1 MEWSAAS
8 RMFGATP
15 RASVGCRPS
24 SRRAGLIF
32 EATKAGKDVRV
43 ACGVE
48 GNTRDAIDSR
58 VVPESRFHAPASDS
72 SRFHAET
79 SRFEEDGM
87 IFPRVAPSP
96 TEATPS
102 ANISHATS
110 ASASTG
116 RAKMTSTTATSATSV
131 RVPSDARAAATNAH
145 RPAAP
150 GNNARPRTRCSLKTD
165 ARGESVAEKTN
176 DTLEDR
182 RGYPRIASRRGV
194 TLAVVARIAGT
205 NRACF
210 ATTRERSRRGGA
222 PPRVR
227 FSPLTP
233 RERIHRARST
243 TACALT
249 PLMPNALHPANA
261 SSERITRV
269 IADRG
274 CLGAT
279 RPPPPADAVTTCAL
293 IRRR

>member
-1 MEWSAAS
+1 
-8 RMFGATP
+8 MFGATP

-43 ACGVE
+43 ACRVE

-72 SRFHAET
+72 TRPRATRHDSARKRRD
-79 SRFEEDGM
+79 SKRMVM

-145 RPAAP
+145 RPRA
-150 GNNARPRTRCSLKTD
+150 GSLARPRTRCSLKTD
-165 ARGESVAEKTN
+165 ARASPS
-176 DTLEDR
+176 R
-182 RGYPRIASRRGV
+182 RRRTTRSRIA
-194 TLAVVARIAGT
+194 AGT
-205 NRACF
+205 
-210 ATTRERSRRGGA
+210 RESHPGA
-222 PPRVR
+222 
-227 FSPLTP
+227 
-233 RERIHRARST
+233 A
-243 TACALT
+243 
-249 PLMPNALHPANA
+249 
-261 SSERITRV
+261 
-269 IADRG
+269 
-274 CLGAT
+274 
-279 RPPPPADAVTTCAL
+279 
-293 IRRR
+293 